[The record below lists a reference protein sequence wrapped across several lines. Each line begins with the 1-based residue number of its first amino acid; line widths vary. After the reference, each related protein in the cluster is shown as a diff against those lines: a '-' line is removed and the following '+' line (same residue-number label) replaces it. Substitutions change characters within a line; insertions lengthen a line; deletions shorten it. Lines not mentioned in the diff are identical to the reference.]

1 MDIRN
6 ELIIKAAMAGISSDD
21 LKSSIHEL
29 LGDVDSVPDETVLKV
44 IDLPYNKFGKLVR
57 CVAPFYAVGLFDES
71 AIRSIT
77 NKAMYNEDKITCNSA
92 EDYIKLAE
100 VLLNG
105 YPSLSREIATN
116 DSVSEWDGFD
126 GETLANKLLNTAKA
140 KGVTIAAK
148 DFKVPFNSKFDIAI
162 SYLYPGCSCHSRN
175 AIYRAAAMILHPTS
189 PEDWNEKFTKLLR
202 GDFGV

>member
-29 LGDVDSVPDETVLKV
+29 IGGVDSVPDDTVLKV

-71 AIRSIT
+71 AIRSIM
-77 NKAMYNEDKITCNSA
+77 NKAAYNEDKIVCSSA

-105 YPSLSREIATN
+105 YPSLSREIASN
-116 DSVSEWDGFD
+116 DSPIMWAGFED
-126 GETLANKLLNTAKA
+126 EPLASKLLNVAED
-140 KGVTIAAK
+140 KGVVIQETE
-148 DFKVPFNSKFDIAI
+148 FKPPFNSKFDIAI
-162 SYLYPGCSCHSRN
+162 GYLYPGCGCHSRN
-175 AIYRAAAMILHPTS
+175 AIYKAAAMILHPTS
-189 PEDWNEKFTKLLR
+189 NEDWEEKFTKLLR